1 MGTATVASR
10 GTSGLGDVD
19 VVVVGGGIVGMATA
33 LSLSEVRPG
42 IGIAVLEK
50 ESALARH
57 QTGRNS
63 GVIHSGIYYR
73 PGSAKAVLCR
83 AGVGRL
89 LEFCSDESIPVARFG
104 KVIVATGPAELPA
117 LEDILAR
124 GVANGVPGVRRIGGE
139 ELRDLEPSAKGL
151 AALHSPTTSSVD
163 YREVTEAMARRVRA
177 AGGSIELGA
186 EVSAIRRIPGRIV
199 VEAGTGE
206 VHARVVVNCAGLQAD
221 RVAALDGVRP
231 DLRIVPFRGE
241 FFTLRPDREHLVR
254 GLIYPV
260 PDPSFPFLGVHL
272 TRGVHG
278 GVHAGPNAVLALAR
292 EGYTWRNVDARD
304 LWEALTWRGTL
315 RLGRRFWRTG
325 LGEAARSLDRTRFAR
340 SVARLV
346 PDVGPGDLVPAPA
359 GVRAQAVG
367 RDGRLLDDFFIARSD
382 RAVHVLNVPSP
393 AATASLAIGAHVVR
407 AVLAALDE

>member
-1 MGTATVASR
+1 MSGT
-10 GTSGLGDVD
+10 GDVD

-33 LSLSEVRPG
+33 MALTDARPG
-42 IGIAVLEK
+42 IGLTVLEK
-50 ESALARH
+50 EPALARH

-89 LEFCSDESIPVARFG
+89 LEFCSEESIAVARFG
-104 KVIVATGPAELPA
+104 KVIVATRPDEEPA
-117 LEDILAR
+117 LRELLAR
-124 GVANGVPGVRRIGGE
+124 GVANGVPGVRRIGPE
-139 ELRDLEPSAKGL
+139 ELHELEPAARGI

-163 YREVTEAMARRVRA
+163 YTEVTEAMGRRVRS
-177 AGGSIELGA
+177 AGGSIVFGA
-186 EVSAIRRIPGRIV
+186 EVSGLRRIPGNV
-199 VEAGTGE
+199 VVRTGTGE
-206 VHARVVVNCAGLQAD
+206 ISARVAVNCAGLQAD
-221 RVAALDGVRP
+221 RVAAMDGVRP
-231 DLRIVPFRGE
+231 GLRIVPFRGE
-241 FFTLRPDREHLVR
+241 FFSLREDREHLVR
-254 GLIYPV
+254 GLVYPV
-260 PDPSFPFLGVHL
+260 PDPAFPFLGVHL

-292 EGYTWRNVDARD
+292 EGYTWRNVDVRD
-304 LWEALTWRGTL
+304 LWDALAFGGTL

-325 LGEAARSLDRTRFAR
+325 LGEAARSLSRVRFAG

-346 PDVGPGDLVPAPA
+346 PDVGPDDLLPAPA

-393 AATASLAIGAHVVR
+393 AATASLAIGTHIAR
-407 AVLAALDE
+407 AVLGTLDG